1 MGWHAF
7 SWASG
12 DGQQAWTDGRT
23 CLQEEN
29 YMYPSNPMNA
39 IHFTMKVWTVVWL
52 VKVGVPSWIV
62 HEILREIHSDLQ

>member
-1 MGWHAF
+1 
-7 SWASG
+7 
-12 DGQQAWTDGRT
+12 
-23 CLQEEN
+23 
-29 YMYPSNPMNA
+29 MYPSNPMNA